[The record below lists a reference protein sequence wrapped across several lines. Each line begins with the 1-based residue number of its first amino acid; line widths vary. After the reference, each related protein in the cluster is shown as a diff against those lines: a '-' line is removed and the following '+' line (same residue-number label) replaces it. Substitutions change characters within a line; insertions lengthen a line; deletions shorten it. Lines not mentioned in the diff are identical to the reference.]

1 MLKELVRERLM
12 AAADEIFALFE
23 RTIAS
28 YEEELSRT
36 RKKER
41 QLEAASRS
49 PIVLHVED
57 VQQLI
62 GRQEE
67 RPPQLHM
74 GSSAL
79 NQEDPQPPRIKEEEA
94 ELGITQDIERL
105 PGPKNADA
113 TELPLPVVSVKIK
126 DGEDEPQADNL
137 IAPLSDSDDMSHF
150 PENED
155 RNDAQRPSSSD
166 ANCEGDIGT
175 RTGNDEPECSNKK
188 TVAECF
194 TCSVCAKSYSKAGSL
209 TRHMWT
215 HTGGNPVCGEQFAG
229 NVPLD
234 AHVETHVGEKH
245 FSCSICGDRFVQ
257 SSSLKAHLRT
267 HAGLKPFGCSIC
279 GDTFSQKS
287 SLKGHI
293 RTHTGEKPFSCIY
306 CGKRFSCRGN
316 MNVHMRTHTGEKP
329 FGCLIC
335 GKIYSHKKNLKAH
348 MLRHN

>member
-1 MLKELVRERLM
+1 MFKELVRERLM

-36 RKKER
+36 REKER
-41 QLEAASRS
+41 HRQQLEAASRS
-49 PIVLHVED
+49 TIVLPVED

-79 NQEDPQPPRIKEEEA
+79 NQRDPQPPRIKKEEA
-94 ELGITQDIERL
+94 ELGITQDMERL
-105 PGPKNADA
+105 LGSQDA
-113 TELPLPVVSVKIK
+113 NVTELPLTVVSVKIK

-137 IAPLSDSDDMSHF
+137 LAQLSDSDDVSHF

-166 ANCEGDIGT
+166 ANCESDIGT
-175 RTGNDEPECSNKK
+175 RTGNNEPECSNKK
-188 TVAECF
+188 TVTECF
-194 TCSVCAKSYSKAGSL
+194 TCSICAKSYSKAGGL

-215 HTGGNPVCGEQFAG
+215 HTGGSPFRCSICGEEFAG
-229 NVPLD
+229 NVLLN
-234 AHVETHVGEKH
+234 AHVKTHAGEKH

-257 SSSLKAHLRT
+257 SSTLTAHLRT
-267 HAGLKPFGCSIC
+267 HTGLKPFGCSIC
-279 GDTFSQKS
+279 GDTFSQKA

-293 RTHTGEKPFSCIY
+293 RTHTGEKPFC
-306 CGKRFSCRGN
+306 CTFCETTVTGN
-316 MNVHMRTHTGEKP
+316 LAR
-329 FGCLIC
+329 
-335 GKIYSHKKNLKAH
+335 
-348 MLRHN
+348 